1 MAEEHDARRDLWSQ
15 LATSG
20 APAPTE
26 DIFAHGYAT
35 AGPDRSARFA
45 VFRVG
50 AEWYALPI
58 ACIEE
63 ISKVFD
69 TTLVPK
75 TAPFVVG
82 IGNVRGRIM
91 PVVDVATRL
100 GISSHVRGRES
111 RMLIV
116 RHADEPYA
124 LVVDEVRQVV
134 GLQPDVD
141 EPVPETMSAARR
153 RYIQKLVRDEER
165 LMAVLDLDTF
175 LDPADFV
182 VSRSAG
188 RGRT

>member
-1 MAEEHDARRDLWSQ
+1 MAEERDVQRDLWSQ

-20 APAPTE
+20 TPAPTE
-26 DIFAHGYAT
+26 DIFAHGYAAT
-35 AGPDRSARFA
+35 GPGRIERFA

-50 AEWYALPI
+50 VEWYALPI

-116 RHADEPYA
+116 RHDDEPYA

-134 GLQPDVD
+134 GLSPDAD

-153 RYIQKLVRDEER
+153 RFIQKLVRDEER

-175 LDPADFV
+175 LEPADFV
-182 VSRSAG
+182 VSRRGG